1 MSVLEVN
8 GLKKS
13 YGEFSLDVSFSLESG
28 KVTGFIGRNGAGKT
42 TTIKSLLNLV
52 HADSGEIKFFDKPF
66 ADAELDIK
74 SRLGVVLGGVNY
86 YPQKQLR
93 TVASVV
99 SRFYPEWDNKLYEKY
114 MHLFSLDECK
124 RISELSAGMKVK
136 FSLALALSH
145 GAQLLI
151 LDEPTSGLDPV
162 SRDEILD
169 IFISL
174 SQDEGKTVF
183 CSTHITSDLDRCA
196 DNVIYL
202 KSGRIVEN
210 SSVEDLLKKYSVVN
224 FKNDSVPQ
232 DIKLIGIRREKD
244 GVSALV
250 ENAALTRR
258 LEHKPANL
266 EDIMVHIEKEGE
278 MR

>member
-1 MSVLEVN
+1 MNVLEVT

-13 YGEFSLDVSFSLESG
+13 YGEFLLDVDFSLEEG
-28 KVTGFIGRNGAGKT
+28 KITGFIGRNGAGKT
-42 TTIKSLLNLV
+42 TTIKSLLNLA
-52 HADSGEIKFFDKPF
+52 HADSGEINFFGKPLR
-66 ADAELDIK
+66 DSEHDIK
-74 SRLGVVLGGVNY
+74 SKLGVVLGGVNY
-86 YPQKQLR
+86 YPQKRLGA
-93 TVASVV
+93 VASVV
-99 SRFYPEWDNKLYEKY
+99 SRFYPEWNDELYKKY
-114 MHLFSLDECK
+114 MRLFSLDEHK

-169 IFISL
+169 VFISL

-183 CSTHITSDLDRCA
+183 CSTHITGDLDRCA

-202 KSGRIVEN
+202 KGGRIVED
-210 SSVEDLLKKYSVVN
+210 SPLDELLNKYSVVN
-224 FKNDSVPQ
+224 FKSDSVPQ
-232 DIKLIGIRREKD
+232 DIRLIGVRRERD

-250 ENAALTRR
+250 ENTALTEQ
-258 LEHKPANL
+258 LDCTPASL
-266 EDIMVHIEKEGE
+266 EDIMVHIEREGE
-278 MR
+278 AR

>member
-1 MSVLEVN
+1 MNVLEVT

-13 YGEFSLDVSFSLESG
+13 YGEFLLDVDFSLEEG
-28 KVTGFIGRNGAGKT
+28 KITGFIGRNGAGKT
-42 TTIKSLLNLV
+42 TTIKSLLNLA
-52 HADSGEIKFFDKPF
+52 HADSGEINFFGKPLR
-66 ADAELDIK
+66 DSEHDIK
-74 SRLGVVLGGVNY
+74 SKLGVVLGGVNY
-86 YPQKQLR
+86 YPQKRLGA
-93 TVASVV
+93 VASVV
-99 SRFYPEWDNKLYEKY
+99 SRFYPEWNDELYKKY
-114 MHLFSLDECK
+114 MRLFSLDEHK

-169 IFISL
+169 VFISL

-183 CSTHITSDLDRCA
+183 CSTHITGDLDRCA

-202 KSGRIVEN
+202 KGGRIVED
-210 SSVEDLLKKYSVVN
+210 SPLDELLNKYSVVN
-224 FKNDSVPQ
+224 FKSDSVPQ
-232 DIKLIGIRREKD
+232 DIRLIGVRRERD

-250 ENAALTRR
+250 ENTALTE
-258 LEHKPANL
+258 LLDCTPASL
-266 EDIMVHIEKEGE
+266 EDIMAHIEREGE
-278 MR
+278 AR

>member
-1 MSVLEVN
+1 MNTLEVT

-13 YGEFSLDVSFSLESG
+13 YGEFLLDVSFSLEQG
-28 KVTGFIGRNGAGKT
+28 KITGFIGRNGAGKT
-42 TTIKSLLNLV
+42 TTVKSLLNLV
-52 HADSGEIKFFDKPF
+52 HPDSGEIRFFGKPF
-66 ADAELDIK
+66 SDAELDIK
-74 SRLGVVLGGVNY
+74 SKLGVVLGGVNY
-86 YPQKQLR
+86 YPQKRLDS
-93 TVASVV
+93 VAAVV
-99 SRFYPEWDNKLYEKY
+99 SRFYPEWDDALYKKY
-114 MHLFSLDECK
+114 MRYFLLDEHK

-145 GAQLLI
+145 GAQLFI

-162 SRDEILD
+162 SRDELLD
-169 IFISL
+169 IFLSL
-174 SQDEGKTVF
+174 SRDGGKTIF

-232 DIKLIGIRREKD
+232 DIRLIGVRREKD

-250 ENAALTRR
+250 ENSVLTKN
-258 LEHKPANL
+258 LDTTPANL
-266 EDIMVHIEKEGE
+266 EDIMVHIEREGE
-278 MR
+278 MQ

>member
-250 ENAALTRR
+250 ENAALTRQ

-266 EDIMVHIEKEGE
+266 EDIMVHIEREGE
-278 MR
+278 LR

>member
-13 YGEFSLDVSFSLESG
+13 YGEFSLDVSFSLEQG
-28 KVTGFIGRNGAGKT
+28 KITGFIGRNGAGKT
-42 TTIKSLLNLV
+42 TTVKSLLNLV
-52 HADSGEIKFFDKPF
+52 HPDSGEIRFFGKPF
-66 ADAELDIK
+66 SDAELDIK
-74 SRLGVVLGGVNY
+74 SKLGVVLGGVNY
-86 YPQKQLR
+86 YPQKQLDS
-93 TVASVV
+93 VAAVV

-114 MHLFSLDECK
+114 MRYFSLDEHK

-145 GAQLLI
+145 GAQLFI

-162 SRDEILD
+162 SRDELLD
-169 IFISL
+169 IFLSL
-174 SQDEGKTVF
+174 SRDGGKTIF

-250 ENAALTRR
+250 ENSVLTQN
-258 LEHKPANL
+258 LDTTPANL
-266 EDIMVHIEKEGE
+266 EDIMVHIEREGE
-278 MR
+278 MQ

>member
-13 YGEFSLDVSFSLESG
+13 YGEFSLDVSFSLEQG
-28 KVTGFIGRNGAGKT
+28 KITGFIGRNGAGKT
-42 TTIKSLLNLV
+42 TTVKSLLNLV
-52 HADSGEIKFFDKPF
+52 HPDSGEIRFFGKPF
-66 ADAELDIK
+66 SDAELDIK
-74 SRLGVVLGGVNY
+74 SKLGVVLGGVNY
-86 YPQKQLR
+86 YPQKQLDS
-93 TVASVV
+93 VAAVV

-114 MHLFSLDECK
+114 MRYFSLDEHK

-145 GAQLLI
+145 GAQLFI

-162 SRDEILD
+162 SRDELLD
-169 IFISL
+169 IFLSL
-174 SQDEGKTVF
+174 SRDGGKTIF

-202 KSGRIVEN
+202 KSGRIIEN
-210 SSVEDLLKKYSVVN
+210 CPLDELLKKYSVVN

-250 ENAALTRR
+250 ENSVLTQN
-258 LEHKPANL
+258 LDTTPANL
-266 EDIMVHIEKEGE
+266 EDIMVHIEREGE
-278 MR
+278 MQ

>member
-93 TVASVV
+93 TVTSVV

-250 ENAALTRR
+250 ENAALTRQ

-266 EDIMVHIEKEGE
+266 EDIMVHIEREGE
-278 MR
+278 LR

>member
-1 MSVLEVN
+1 MNVLEVT

-13 YGEFSLDVSFSLESG
+13 YGEFLLDVDFSLEEG
-28 KVTGFIGRNGAGKT
+28 KITGFIGRNGAGKT
-42 TTIKSLLNLV
+42 TTIKSLLNLA
-52 HADSGEIKFFDKPF
+52 HADSGEINFFGKPLR
-66 ADAELDIK
+66 DSEHDIK
-74 SRLGVVLGGVNY
+74 SKLGVVLGGVNY
-86 YPQKQLR
+86 YPQKRLGA
-93 TVASVV
+93 VASVV
-99 SRFYPEWDNKLYEKY
+99 SRFYPEWNDELYKKY
-114 MHLFSLDECK
+114 MRLFSLDEHK

-169 IFISL
+169 VFISL

-183 CSTHITSDLDRCA
+183 CSTHITGDLDRCA

-202 KSGRIVEN
+202 KGGRIVED
-210 SSVEDLLKKYSVVN
+210 SPLDELLNKYSVVN
-224 FKNDSVPQ
+224 FKSDSVPQ
-232 DIKLIGIRREKD
+232 DIRLIGVRRERD

-250 ENAALTRR
+250 ENTALTE
-258 LEHKPANL
+258 LLDCTPASL
-266 EDIMVHIEKEGE
+266 EDIMVHIEREGE
-278 MR
+278 AR